1 MFAIFATFAVKI
13 LTAKNAEVRRGAEKI
28 TDFGGGQH
36 GRRTGTR
43 ICRVE
48 R

>member
-1 MFAIFATFAVKI
+1 MFAIFATFAVNI

-28 TDFGGGQH
+28 TDLGGGQH
-36 GRRTGTR
+36 GGRTGTR
-43 ICRVE
+43 VCRFE